1 VYLHGCGR
9 TAMCG
14 DGRYARLFMRY
25 AQRCRDCGRLARG
38 RSKKRRICCGVES
51 GSGTEGELRPLGS
64 YGRNRSDFCHGSR
77 VGSTRSIDPE
87 LPSSPEELDPGGS
100 YQVNTNARCSNVRRQ
115 SNSLR
120 AVDPEKLKGG
130 QPTCFSGSS
139 GVDSFVRWSQRDSLR
154 CCFGGERNL
163 ESRPAI
169 RLGCRR

>member
-1 VYLHGCGR
+1 M
-9 TAMCG
+9 TA
-14 DGRYARLFMRY
+14 
-25 AQRCRDCGRLARG
+25 
-38 RSKKRRICCGVES
+38 V
-51 GSGTEGELRPLGS
+51 GTEGELRPSGS